1 MAERIKER
9 LLNRVD
15 VRVKANVFDEFA
27 NQMGFDR
34 RDLTRPEREVTPDMN
49 DHIEDAHMESLN

>member
-27 NQMGFDR
+27 NNMGFDR
-34 RDLTRPEREVTPDMN
+34 KDLTRPEREKTPDC
-49 DHIEDAHMESLN
+49 DHEDAHMDSFN